1 MPGNPFDPG
10 SNGNLDREAQGLRS
24 LAESRRRLSASIGDQ
39 TRSVRSLADAQRAA
53 GETAASNQK
62 LYSSSAEEAV
72 RQLRAQGD
80 ELSSLD
86 STRARF
92 HDAEMSRAEGL
103 LKTYEKIKKTLKE
116 IGEDSDDTGTVLGS
130 MLQDVH
136 QGYESFQ
143 RYGEV
148 ATENTRVIGDLN
160 LSFDDLRGSVVRT
173 AVASV
178 NLAHNM
184 HEGVSSVSSYAHAA
198 QDLRVGLAKVTM
210 DLGLQAGTAQKT
222 ASALVKIANI
232 DISNPGAAK
241 GVADITR
248 QLETLR
254 LRGVDVQTAMAA
266 MDEQSRRTGV
276 SYEQSASDVSTLTT
290 QSLQLKNSLSST
302 KNVLQGFA
310 GVIRDGFVRAVA
322 EATRGLDSQI
332 LSMKDAGAMY
342 AVLTQKAAAYGLSTK
357 GANKVA
363 TALGRSLTSEHK
375 DTTVGFMAGQH
386 ESARLNSEL
395 NRRAKAKGFK
405 SFSDIHDERLKKQIS
420 EGAFSSMGV
429 SINAGTQSTRDLIM
443 RLRNKGGLS
452 NVDIDNLLSGTEAGI
467 TGRIGAVRELAG
479 KVKDPAVRR
488 RLTNQMLGTTGL
500 TTLQRDTID
509 TMVQGGSKASDIGK
523 MIKKFK
529 DDAEKAEKAAKKNRD
544 EAVATINHMRH
555 PIDTLFAIKDY
566 LKSILLSTVNL
577 SGYVGKIM
585 GFLTGETPSTGSQVD
600 NMVSSDEG
608 VVASNNALEA
618 AKKASGEASVE
629 YGRVLSNPESTEE
642 QRKKARDKL
651 KKATDHQAAAISQ
664 ATLDRT
670 RAIHEAQEATG
681 VTVNGEPAPEGPS
694 MTQRAAQLGQH
705 AESAIIRS
713 TLGDRAANTFDDLSS
728 SLTHF
733 FSGGGG
739 NQSEEGRQAGVNQLA
754 QQNQEAHAA
763 ATGSSTAATPGT
775 HAPANSS
782 AQPALPSTAPGEGEA
797 EGAGLANVEVDST
810 GQASLAFRV
819 KINNLGDAV
828 AYHNSQQTGT
838 NRLNGSS

>member
-1 MPGNPFDPG
+1 MPSNPFDPG

-24 LAESRRRLSASIGDQ
+24 LAESRRRLSASIGGQ
-39 TRSVRSLADAQRAA
+39 ARSVRSLADAQRAA
-53 GETAASNQK
+53 GETAAANQK

-86 STRARF
+86 RTRARF
-92 HDAEMSRAEGL
+92 HDAEMERAEGL
-103 LKTYEKIKKTLKE
+103 LKRYESIKKTLKE
-116 IGEDSDDTGTVLGS
+116 IGEDSDDTSTVMGS

-241 GVADITR
+241 GVADMTR
-248 QLETLR
+248 GLEILR

-302 KNVLQGFA
+302 KNVLQGFS

-357 GANKVA
+357 SANKVA
-363 TALGRSLTSEHK
+363 TAVGRSLTSEHQ
-375 DTTVGFMAGQH
+375 DTVGFMAGQS
-386 ESARLNSEL
+386 EAARLNSEL
-395 NRRAKAKGFK
+395 NRRAKAQGFK
-405 SFSDIHDERLKKQIS
+405 SFADIHDERLKKQIS

-429 SINAGTQSTRDLIM
+429 AINEGTQRTRDLVM
-443 RLRNKGGLS
+443 RLRNRGGIAGL
-452 NVDIDNLLSGTEAGI
+452 DIDNLLAGTEAGI
-467 TGRIGAVRELAG
+467 TGRIGAVRELSG
-479 KVKDPAVRR
+479 RETNPEIRQ
-488 RLTNQMLGTTGL
+488 RLTNEMLGTSNLGT
-500 TTLQRDTID
+500 QEKYTID
-509 TMVQGGSKASDIGK
+509 EMVHNGSSASDIGK

-577 SGYVGKIM
+577 SSYVGKIM
-585 GFLTGETPSTGSQVD
+585 SFFTGETTSTGSQVN

-629 YGRVLSNPESTEE
+629 YGRVLSNPESTDE
-642 QRKKARDKL
+642 QKKKARDKL
-651 KKATDHQAAAISQ
+651 KKATDEQSAAISR
-664 ATLDRT
+664 ATLERT
-670 RAIHEAQEATG
+670 RAIHEAQEAAG
-681 VTVNGEPAPEGPS
+681 VTRNGEPVPEGPS

-705 AESAIIRS
+705 AESAAIRFA
-713 TLGDRAANTFDDLSS
+713 LGDRAADTFDTMSS
-728 SLTHF
+728 SLTNF

-739 NQSEEGRQAGVNQLA
+739 NQREEGRQTGVHQLA

-763 ATGSSTAATPGT
+763 ATGSPTAAAPGT
-775 HAPANSS
+775 TAPANSS

-810 GQASLAFRV
+810 GQASLAFRL

-838 NRLNGSS
+838 NRLNGSA